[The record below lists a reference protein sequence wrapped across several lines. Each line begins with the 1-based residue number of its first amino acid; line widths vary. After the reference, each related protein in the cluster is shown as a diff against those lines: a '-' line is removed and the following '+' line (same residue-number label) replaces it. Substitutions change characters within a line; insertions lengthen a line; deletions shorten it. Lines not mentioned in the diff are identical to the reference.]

1 LKIENYQLFD
11 LNNAINLEY
20 NTNVKSTAIIYVWML
35 IYTSLIII
43 FKAKVS
49 INFLRP
55 HSASL
60 LLLSI
65 YNRAAHSKISDNIVA
80 GSSRKYRKILYIV
93 GTLF

>member
-1 LKIENYQLFD
+1 
-11 LNNAINLEY
+11 
-20 NTNVKSTAIIYVWML
+20 ML

-43 FKAKVS
+43 LEAKVS

-65 YNRAAHSKISDNIVA
+65 YNRAAHSKISDNIVT

-93 GTLF
+93 WDTILRGCRMGGAQTA